1 MPMSDEAA
9 SAALSAAQR
18 SMEITAEIIKV
29 IAPAI
34 PKLFK
39 GALDVTKSV
48 EDLVSEKALAHT
60 DGNISHEKLLATANK
75 IGCST
80 LSTDNFPS
88 SFAHPLDLPPR

>member
-48 EDLVSEKALAHT
+48 EDLVSVMEIIVRLSFL
-60 DGNISHEKLLATANK
+60 NATK
-75 IGCST
+75 
-80 LSTDNFPS
+80 
-88 SFAHPLDLPPR
+88 

>member
-48 EDLVSEKALAHT
+48 EDLV
-60 DGNISHEKLLATANK
+60 
-75 IGCST
+75 
-80 LSTDNFPS
+80 
-88 SFAHPLDLPPR
+88 

>member
-48 EDLVSEKALAHT
+48 EDLVSEKHLHT
-60 DGNISHEKLLATANK
+60 PMQHITRKTACY
-75 IGCST
+75 G
-80 LSTDNFPS
+80 
-88 SFAHPLDLPPR
+88 